1 MLQALFKLHLILNL
15 NLNQMLQALFKLHLI
30 LNLSL
35 NQMCQAISSEP
46 VPQLAVGAPDAPL
59 LAPQPRHHRPLPQQ
73 AGCCNPGHIFDTE
86 RVTSATPF

>member
-1 MLQALFKLHLILNL
+1 
-15 NLNQMLQALFKLHLI
+15 
-30 LNLSL
+30 
-35 NQMCQAISSEP
+35 MCQAISSKP